1 MKIKKKIVCSM
12 LLAILCLT
20 GCNSANSKVGDSK
33 ATYNANAEYTQD
45 VFAMD
50 TYMSLTAYGSGAKK
64 SVEDAVTEINRLDAL
79 WSVGNQDGE
88 VATLNKE
95 GSGLSLIHI

>member
-20 GCNSANSKVGDSK
+20 GCNSANNKVGDSK
-33 ATYNANAEYTQD
+33 VTENANAEYTQD

-50 TYMSLTAYGSGAKK
+50 TYMSLTAYGAGAKTV
-64 SVEDAVTEINRLDAL
+64 SYTHL
-79 WSVGNQDGE
+79 
-88 VATLNKE
+88 TLPTKA
-95 GSGLSLIHI
+95 